1 MTILPPP
8 RQNRAFT
15 LIELL
20 VVIAIIAILASMLLP
35 ALNQARDKA
44 HAISCINN
52 KKQLGLMMMMYE
64 SDYQL
69 LSVPRVSWPMPYI
82 WSGYLKIPGSK
93 GTDSVLGDV
102 IKNFSTIKFLHCPK
116 ALRIHP
122 DDKSMDHITGFYH
135 LNFLYTLEIGVSYAY
150 TNDEYQWW
158 YKWDITKHPNPAA
171 QPVFADSIQVNMD
184 TWTSGPEQVTG
195 DNMADHIVFCMNA
208 IALRHRGASAVT
220 FLDGHA
226 ALVGLHDTKKFYTN
240 QWTIYNENG
249 VRILYP

>member
-1 MTILPPP
+1 
-8 RQNRAFT
+8 
-15 LIELL
+15 
-20 VVIAIIAILASMLLP
+20 
-35 ALNQARDKA
+35 
-44 HAISCINN
+44 
-52 KKQLGLMMMMYE
+52 
-64 SDYQL
+64 
-69 LSVPRVSWPMPYI
+69 MPYI

-93 GTDSVLGDV
+93 GAESASGDV
-102 IKNFSTIKFLHCPK
+102 GDKFSNVKFLHCPK
-116 ALRIHP
+116 ALRMPP
-122 DDKSMDHITGFYH
+122 DKFSMSYITAFYH
-135 LNFLYTLEIGVSYAY
+135 LGHLYWREKSGVSYAY

-226 ALVGLHDTKKFYTN
+226 AQVSLHDTKKFYTN

-249 VRILYP
+249 VRLLL